1 MPDVSQHGLP
11 GTQRVDALNARVRS
25 LWLRGG
31 RSCGGIEQSSTSRSS
46 GAASNREALSAG
58 SPTVS
63 VR

>member
-1 MPDVSQHGLP
+1 MPDVSQHGP
-11 GTQRVDALNARVRS
+11 RGRSESMHSNARVRS